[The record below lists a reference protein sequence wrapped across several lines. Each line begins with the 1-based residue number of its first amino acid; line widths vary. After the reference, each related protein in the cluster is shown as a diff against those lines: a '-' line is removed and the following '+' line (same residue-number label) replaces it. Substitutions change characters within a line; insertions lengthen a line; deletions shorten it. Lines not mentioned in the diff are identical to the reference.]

1 MRLSFSGRVMLND
14 KNLCLQ
20 ASRVRVEKV
29 RCGPGAGRIAARALL
44 SCAFLASSA
53 HAQHASD
60 DPVAAA
66 DDAFGLTIGL
76 ESIGIYGPGGVRGF
90 NPQTAGNVRVDG
102 LYFDQQGGLSNRVV
116 EGSTIRVGV
125 SEIGYAF
132 PAPTGIV
139 DYDLRRPGDGTAS
152 ASVVSIVGPFQQ
164 RGLSLD
170 AILPVGSKDFQL
182 PIGVSDQIGMM
193 TPQGSPNQGFTGRFR
208 NFGAAPYLKLSDSV
222 TLRAIVDYTQ
232 VSQGR
237 TLPFVYTNGDFLPP
251 QVPRRYNGQDWM
263 QGQQLAEN
271 FGAILHAQIS
281 SHWSLSAG
289 AFRSIYDQPISYADL
304 YVNTQRNGA
313 SDQLFV
319 ANPDQTV
326 DSNSGEARLSGHFE
340 SGAWR
345 HDLTFTL
352 RGRDTQSVYGGS
364 DVVDAGPAEL
374 GQVIQLPEPNFQYSP
389 ETRDRTQ
396 LWSAGVGYRA
406 QWNGRVDLAIGLQH
420 ENYSKTVD
428 VPGLPESHLTD
439 KPMRSYLQGAVN
451 LTEKITAY
459 AGYTQGLEDSGTAPA
474 GAENRGA
481 ILPDARTWQE
491 DAGMRLKIA
500 PKVKLIVGVFQIEKP
515 YFNFDSNNVDRMLG
529 VQRAQGLETSISGEV
544 LPNLN
549 LTAGG
554 LFGRVQIVGADLKA
568 EGVGPLAFGQPH
580 AQGTLNLDYK
590 LASVPGLSTDLTVV
604 YFGRSPASVDNVAQ
618 NPEQTIL
625 FLGARYRFA
634 LGGKPA
640 TLRVQVQNATN
651 FYFWNM
657 GNSPGFSQFQQRGL
671 FGYLTVDL

>member
-1 MRLSFSGRVMLND
+1 MLND
-14 KNLCLQ
+14 NQ
-20 ASRVRVEKV
+20 RSVQISGAWIGRVGR
-29 RCGPGAGRIAARALL
+29 GPGFGSIARLVMLVSLLWAGTAN
-44 SCAFLASSA
+44 
-53 HAQHASD
+53 AQHASD

-66 DDAFGLTIGL
+66 DDAFGLTLGL
-76 ESIGIYGPGGVRGF
+76 ESIGIYGPGSVRGF
-90 NPQTAGNVRVDG
+90 NPQSAGNVRVDG

-139 DYDLRRPGDGTAS
+139 DYDLRHPGDGTAS
-152 ASVVSIVGPFQQ
+152 ASVVGIFGPFQQ

-170 AILPVGSKDFQL
+170 AIIPAGSKDFQI
-182 PIGVSDQIGMM
+182 PIGVSDQLALM
-193 TPQGSPNQGFTGRFR
+193 TPQGSPNQGFTGRIR
-208 NFGAAPYLKLSDSV
+208 NFGATPYLKLSDSV
-222 TLRAIVDYTQ
+222 TLRAILDYTQ
-232 VSQGR
+232 ITQAK
-237 TLPFVYTNGDFLPP
+237 TLPFVYTAGDYLPP

-271 FGAILHAQIS
+271 FGAILHAQLS
-281 SHWSLSAG
+281 SHWTLSAG
-289 AFRSIYDQPISYADL
+289 AFRSIYDQPVSYADL
-304 YVNTQRNGA
+304 YVDTQRDGA

-319 ANPDQTV
+319 ANPDQTIA
-326 DSNSGEARLSGHFE
+326 SNSGEARLSGRFD

-345 HDLTFTL
+345 HDLTFNV
-352 RGRDTQSVYGGS
+352 RGRDTESVYGGS
-364 DVVDAGPAEL
+364 DVVDAGPAQL

-396 LWSAGVGYRA
+396 LWSAGIAYRA
-406 QWNGRVDLAIGLQH
+406 QWNNFVDFAIGTQH
-420 ENYSKTVD
+420 ENYSKSVD

-439 KPMRSYLQGAVN
+439 QPLRSYVQGAVN
-451 LTEKITAY
+451 VNEKVTAY
-459 AGYTQGLEDSGTAPA
+459 AGYTQGLEDSGTAPS
-474 GAENRGA
+474 GATNRGA

-491 DAGMRLKIA
+491 DTGLRLKIA
-500 PKVKLIVGVFQIEKP
+500 PKVKLIVGAFEIEKP

-529 VQRAQGLETSISGEV
+529 VQRAQGIETSISGEV

-554 LFGRVQIVGADLKA
+554 LFGRVQIIGADLKA
-568 EGVGPLAFGQPH
+568 EGVGQFAFGQPH
-580 AQGTLNLDYK
+580 SQGTLNLDYK
-590 LASVPGLSTDLTVV
+590 LASVPGLSTDATVI

-625 FLGARYRFA
+625 MLGARYRFKLA
-634 LGGKPA
+634 GKAA
-640 TLRVQVQNATN
+640 TLRVQLQNATN

-657 GNSPGFSQFQQRGL
+657 GNSPGFSQFQQRSV
-671 FGYLTVDL
+671 FSYLTIDL